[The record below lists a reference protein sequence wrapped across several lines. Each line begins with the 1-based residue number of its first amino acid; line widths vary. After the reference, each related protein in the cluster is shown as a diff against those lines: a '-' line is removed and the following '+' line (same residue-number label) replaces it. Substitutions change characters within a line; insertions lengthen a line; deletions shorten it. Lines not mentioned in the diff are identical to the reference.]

1 MKHKHAELMMQY
13 AEDAMTNNEPWLLW
27 ERKYNGRVDWHKTE
41 SSLSFNPSISYRRK
55 PTTISINGYDVPE
68 PYRGE
73 MVEGTEYYFAVMHEG
88 VFAEFFVWEGDE
100 VDVRVQSRGLLHLT
114 EEAAEI
120 HGIALASFTEV
131 TCTAKE

>member
-27 ERKYNGRVDWHKTE
+27 ELNAGSPIWTVPDSHPKWSEGVG
-41 SSLSFNPSISYRRK
+41 YRRK
-55 PTTISINGYDVPE
+55 PKTISINGYDVPE

-73 MVEGTEYYFAVMHEG
+73 MVEDTEYYFAAMYYG
-88 VFAEFFVWEGDE
+88 VFAESFVWEGDE

-114 EEAAEI
+114 EEAAEL
-120 HGIALASFTEV
+120 HGKALASFTEV
-131 TCTAKE
+131 ICTAKE